1 MHFFKKVY
9 ILENHGEII
18 STLQNMVGT
27 KLRKTS
33 FFFRKNLIVIRA
45 FTKNLWPWVKI
56 KFFFKVFYPMFK
68 KY

>member
-56 KFFFKVFYPMFK
+56 KFFF
-68 KY
+68 